1 MRKLS
6 DLWGIR
12 SSGERRAAWMVLLGA
27 ALALLVLWS
36 AIAGILLRSRDSAI
50 NSERRVLERMSS
62 VVEEQTRNFF
72 SMVDFFLIS
81 ATRVIEGH
89 SSGKPHTDPDLL
101 SLVKTLETQSGG
113 RIGAHILSLDG
124 TVHDL
129 STANR
134 QSIGNIAA
142 RDYFE
147 LRSPG
152 WTNGLYIG
160 KPEESSFTGQAVLPI
175 FRVPPG
181 RRSPPRF
188 LIVASIDTQ
197 ALNTLYESGRTKP
210 SGSIGLVRRDGI
222 LLARAPN
229 GENYIGKSIAGGRL
243 WKEHLPKAQRGW
255 NILPNTVI
263 DKTSR
268 LTAYAAMEEY
278 PLVVIAS
285 SSMDDVLAAW
295 RKLLWVLLVSGLIL
309 SCMTILGARRLISLL
324 KTLAQTRAE
333 VENQARHDFLTGLP
347 NRRAFH
353 EQLEQEIRRAHR
365 SNQSICILFIDLDLF
380 KEINDT
386 LGHDMGDLLL
396 QQAAL
401 RISGYVRETDS
412 VARLGGD
419 EFTVI
424 LHGLNDPQ
432 SVERIAQGILKTLA
446 EPFLLH
452 GETAYVSASIGVAL
466 YPQDGKTSEDLVK
479 HADQAMYAA
488 KTEGRNR
495 WTYFAPSMQIRAQQ
509 RMRYLNDLHT
519 AIAEQQFRLVYQ
531 PIVDLRTG
539 LSHKAEALIRWHHPL
554 RGVIPPAEFI
564 PVLED
569 AGMIAEVGD
578 WVFQEA
584 ARQAVEWRKT
594 LHPEFQ
600 ISINKSPLQFRK
612 GSASAKGWRDYLAQ
626 LGLPGKSIAI
636 EITEGLL
643 LEPGEDVT
651 TKLRNLSDA
660 GIQISLDDFGTGYC
674 SLMYLKRFDID
685 YIKIDR
691 SFVSALADGPDGAA
705 LCEAIIV
712 MAHKLGLKV
721 IAEGI
726 ETSAQRD
733 LLVDM
738 GCDFAQG
745 FFFSRPLGPE
755 EFALQIDRFC
765 QPA

>member
-1 MRKLS
+1 MS

-12 SSGERRAAWMVLLGA
+12 SPGERRAAWMVLLGA
-27 ALALLVLWS
+27 ALALLILWS

-50 NSERRVLERMSS
+50 NAERRILERMSS
-62 VVEEQTRNFF
+62 VVEEQACNFF

-81 ATRVIEGH
+81 ASRVLEDH
-89 SSGKPHTDPDLL
+89 SEGKPHTDPDLL
-101 SLVKTLETQSGG
+101 SLVKTLATQSGG
-113 RIGAHILSLDG
+113 RIGAHILSVDG

-129 STANR
+129 AEANR
-134 QSIGNIAA
+134 QSIGNIAG

-147 LRSPG
+147 LRSPR

-160 KPEESSFTGQAVLPI
+160 MPEESSFTGQTVLPI
-175 FRVPPG
+175 FRAPSE
-181 RRSPPRF
+181 RRSAPRF
-188 LIVASIDTQ
+188 LVVASIDTQ

-210 SGSIGLVRRDGI
+210 NGSIGLVRRDGI

-255 NILPNTVI
+255 DILPNTVI

-295 RKLLWVLLVSGLIL
+295 RKLLWGLLVSGSVLT
-309 SCMTILGARRLISLL
+309 CMTVVGARRLISLL

-365 SNQSICILFIDLDLF
+365 TNQSICILFIDLDLF

-424 LHGLNDPQ
+424 LHGLNDLHG
-432 SVERIAQGILKTLA
+432 VERIAQGILKTLA
-446 EPFLLH
+446 EPFLLR

-466 YPQDGKTSEDLVK
+466 YPQDGTTSEELVK

-519 AIAEQQFRLVYQ
+519 ALAEQQYRLVYQ

-539 LSHKAEALIRWHHPL
+539 LAHKAEALIRWHHPQ

-569 AGMIAEVGD
+569 AGMIAEVGE

-584 ARQAVEWRKT
+584 ARQAVAWRKT

-612 GSASAKGWRDYLAQ
+612 GSASANDWMHYLAQ
-626 LGLPGKSIAI
+626 LGLPGNSIAI

-643 LEPGEDVT
+643 LEPGEEIT
-651 TKLRNLSDA
+651 TKLRKLSDA
-660 GIQISLDDFGTGYC
+660 GMQISLDDFGTGYC

-685 YIKIDR
+685 FIKIDR
-691 SFVSALADGPDGAA
+691 TFVSALADGPDGAA

-733 LLVDM
+733 LLVEM
-738 GCDFAQG
+738 GCDFGQG
-745 FFFSRPLGPE
+745 FLFSRPLGAE
-755 EFALQIDRFC
+755 EFARQFDRFF